1 MELARLRGWT
11 SAERKDPR
19 WRAAFGTVLALAFA
33 AAGCGGPPCDVVAYT
48 SVDQVFSEPVFRQ
61 LEAETGMR
69 VCAVFDTE
77 ETKSTGVL
85 NRLLAEAGHPQAD
98 VFWSG
103 DPIRPFLL
111 IDRGLVE
118 PIDSSAAT
126 RIPASF
132 RADDGTWAGLAARAR
147 VLLVNTQ
154 RLGDRAP
161 PASIRDLADAR
172 FRGDAAIASP
182 LFGTTAVHVAALAWR
197 WGEEEAQRFLDQ
209 LRNNHVRIASS
220 NGEVRRLVEAGEVA
234 VGLTD
239 TDDAHE
245 AWGRGAPVE
254 IVYPDQ
260 EAGGDLGT
268 LVMPTTVVRIRGGP
282 HPEGARRLVDHLLS
296 VSAERYLAAHGAHM
310 PLHAGVEI
318 PDGVRSVHEI
328 HAMEVDY
335 AEVAKVLER
344 IQPWLRRWVG
354 L

>member
-1 MELARLRGWT
+1 MTTRARAFVAALVTTAAIPGCRG
-11 SAERKDPR
+11 PQ
-19 WRAAFGTVLALAFA
+19 
-33 AAGCGGPPCDVVAYT
+33 CDVVAYT
-48 SVDQVFSEPVFRQ
+48 SVDQVFSEPVFREV
-61 LEAETGMR
+61 EAETGMR

-85 NRLLAEAGHPQAD
+85 NRLLAEADHPQAD

-118 PIDSSAAT
+118 PIDSPALAGV
-126 RIPASF
+126 PASF
-132 RADDGTWAGLAARAR
+132 RANDGTWAGLAARAR

-161 PASIRDLADAR
+161 PISIRDLADPR

-182 LFGTTAVHVAALAWR
+182 LFGTTTVHVAALAWR
-197 WGEEEAQRFLDQ
+197 WGEEETQRFLDR
-209 LRNNHVRIASS
+209 LRENDVRIASS
-220 NGEVRRLVEAGEVA
+220 NGEVRRLVEAGEVV

-245 AWGRGAPVE
+245 ARARGAHVDV
-254 IVYPDQ
+254 VYPDQ
-260 EAGGDLGT
+260 EEGGLGT
-268 LVMPTTVVRIRGGP
+268 LVLPTTVVRIRGGP
-282 HPEGARRLVDHLLS
+282 HPDGARRLVDHLLS
-296 VSAERYLAAHGAHM
+296 APAERYLAAHGAHI
-310 PLHAGVEI
+310 PLHSGVET
-318 PDGVRSVHEI
+318 PDGVRSVQEI

>member
-1 MELARLRGWT
+1 VIADGPL
-11 SAERKDPR
+11 PR
-19 WRAAFGTVLALAFA
+19 AFPGAALLLVA
-33 AAGCGGPPCDVVAYT
+33 AALGCGGGECDVVAYT
-48 SVDQVFSEPVFRQ
+48 SVDQVFSDPVFREM
-61 LEAETGMR
+61 EAETGMR

-85 NRLLAEAGHPQAD
+85 NRILAEADHPQAD

-111 IDRGLVE
+111 IDRDLVE
-118 PIDSSAAT
+118 PYESPALT
-126 RIPASF
+126 GIPASF
-132 RADDGTWAGLAARAR
+132 RGQDGRWAGLAARAR

-161 PASIRDLADAR
+161 PVSIRDLADPR

-182 LFGTTAVHVAALAWR
+182 LFGTTTVHVAALAWR
-197 WGEEEAQRFLDQ
+197 WGEAEAQAFLDR
-209 LRNNHVRIASS
+209 LRANGVRVASS

-245 AWGRGAPVE
+245 AKTRGAPVD

-260 EAGGDLGT
+260 EEGGLGT
-268 LVMPTTVVRIRGGP
+268 LVMPTTVIRIRGGP
-282 HPEGARRLVDHLLS
+282 NPEGARRLVEHLLS
-296 VSAERYLAAHGAHM
+296 PSAERYLAGHGAHM
-310 PLHAGVEI
+310 PLQRGVET
-318 PDGVRSVHEI
+318 PPGVRSVHEI
-328 HAMEVDY
+328 RAMEVDY